1 MHLIEAI
8 NSCVTGSNLKLLKE
22 YDDEFKVFD
31 AKEKW
36 WKEIKQS
43 NRNFELIKNAKLKIK
58 NFGIS

>member
-31 AKEKW
+31 AKEK
-36 WKEIKQS
+36 
-43 NRNFELIKNAKLKIK
+43 
-58 NFGIS
+58 